1 MEITEIPKWVK
12 RVGGIGRLQKPTLFI
27 CKDCV
32 DNIMIHGIFGPYYI
46 TVDLA
51 MKKNELEN
59 EKSFI
64 DYLVKTIKDK
74 NLASLEITRTLEDK
88 HRLKIKINNSV
99 SSYAHQER
107 KTVRVDYESSEKEE
121 FISKDTPQKLVL
133 DNNVIKSPMVGTV
146 YLSPSPEEA
155 TFIHVGKK
163 VKKGDTILIIE
174 AMKTMNQIPSTL
186 EGTVK
191 EILVSNES
199 PVEFDTPLVVI
210 EA

>member
-1 MEITEIPKWVK
+1 MVFLADIILLWT
-12 RVGGIGRLQKPTLFI
+12 
-27 CKDCV
+27 
-32 DNIMIHGIFGPYYI
+32 
-46 TVDLA
+46 LA

-74 NLASLEITRTLEDK
+74 NLSSLEITRTLEDK

-99 SSYAHQER
+99 SSHAHQER
-107 KTVRVDYESSEKEE
+107 KTIRVDYESAEKEE

-210 EA
+210 ET

>member
-1 MEITEIPKWVK
+1 M
-12 RVGGIGRLQKPTLFI
+12 
-27 CKDCV
+27 
-32 DNIMIHGIFGPYYI
+32 
-46 TVDLA
+46 
-51 MKKNELEN
+51 
-59 EKSFI
+59 
-64 DYLVKTIKDK
+64 
-74 NLASLEITRTLEDK
+74 
-88 HRLKIKINNSV
+88 
-99 SSYAHQER
+99 
-107 KTVRVDYESSEKEE
+107 
-121 FISKDTPQKLVL
+121 VL

-210 EA
+210 ET

>member
-1 MEITEIPKWVK
+1 
-12 RVGGIGRLQKPTLFI
+12 
-27 CKDCV
+27 
-32 DNIMIHGIFGPYYI
+32 
-46 TVDLA
+46 
-51 MKKNELEN
+51 MKKNELEI

-64 DYLVKTIKDK
+64 DYLVKMLKDK
-74 NLASLEITRTLEDK
+74 KLSSLEITRKLADK
-88 HRLKIKINNSV
+88 HKLKIKINNSISV
-99 SSYAHQER
+99 PAYQE
-107 KTVRVDYESSEKEE
+107 TGSIRVDYGSAEKKE
-121 FISKDTPQKLVL
+121 FISKETSQKSLS
-133 DNNVIKSPMVGTV
+133 DSNIIKSPMVGTI

-186 EGTVK
+186 DGTVK

-210 EA
+210 ET